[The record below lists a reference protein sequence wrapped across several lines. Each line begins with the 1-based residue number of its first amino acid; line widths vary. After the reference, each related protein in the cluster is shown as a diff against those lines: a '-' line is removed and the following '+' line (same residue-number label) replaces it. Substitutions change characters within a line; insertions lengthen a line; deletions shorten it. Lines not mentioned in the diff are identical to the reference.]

1 MFAPPIKLIIL
12 AAPKKTSCLN
22 RIFVGLFLFLFTSPS
37 FAQKQWTLEE
47 CVSYAVEN
55 NIQVKKAELNQKV
68 TEYSLLQSKLNFLP
82 SVNAS
87 TGYYFNYGKTID
99 PTTNLFVTQNTQ
111 TNSLSINAGL
121 GLFSGLQKWNA
132 LKQSEFDLLA
142 SQANTENVIK
152 NIELYAV
159 GGFLDIVYAKENLKV
174 AEDQLTLSQE
184 QLARTRRLVESGVL
198 PQSSLYDIEAQ
209 AAQSEVVKVTAQNT
223 LDLARLNLTQL
234 LNLSE
239 PIDIAVPEINMEQNI
254 AQLNVTVNDVYNIA
268 LNTQPQIRGAEYQ
281 LKSAEKGLSV
291 AKGRLYPTLS
301 LFGSL
306 TTNYSDLYK
315 RYSVDSTNLTQYTVG
330 YLSTDFTPVVNFTPL
345 YITRDVPLDQQYKDN
360 FGQAFGFTLDIPI
373 FNNWQI
379 QNNVSRSKISVLDAE
394 YNLDAARQQLLK
406 DVQTAYADA
415 VAAKN
420 SYDAALKGLASLDKS
435 FADAQLKFDSGL
447 ITSLDFTTVKS
458 NYVKAQSE
466 LLKAKYQYIFKL
478 KVLDFYQGK
487 PLTLP

>member
-1 MFAPPIKLIIL
+1 MQRIL
-12 AAPKKTSCLN
+12 
-22 RIFVGLFLFLFTSPS
+22 FGLFLILNSS
-37 FAQKQWTLEE
+37 FAFTQKLWTLEE
-47 CVSYAVEN
+47 CVTYAVEN

-87 TGYYFNYGKTID
+87 TGYYFNFGKTID

-121 GLFSGLQKWNA
+121 GLFSGMQKWNA

-152 NIELYAV
+152 NIELYGV

-174 AEDQLTLSQE
+174 AEDQLVLSQE
-184 QLARTRRLVESGVL
+184 QLTRTRRLVESGAL

-209 AAQSEVVKVTAQNT
+209 AAQSEAARVTAQNT

-306 TTNYSDLYK
+306 STNYSDLYK
-315 RYSVDSTNLTQYTVG
+315 RFSVDSSSLTQYTVG

-379 QNNVSRSKISVLDAE
+379 QNTVSRSKMSVLDAE

-420 SYDAALKGLASLDKS
+420 SYDAALKGVASLDKS

-487 PLTLP
+487 PLTLQ